1 MVQEND
7 EAVPAGQAHEAVRAG
22 TAVVVDIRD
31 SRQFDS
37 GHPVGALNLPY
48 SARGLAS
55 RVSDLLAA
63 AYGIGS
69 PPVILIAGDEET
81 AQAALEQLGDTES
94 LSATVI
100 TGGIAAWVD
109 AGLPVETVEE
119 IDVGDLAPDVR
130 ADNLITLDVR
140 EPIEWEMGHVP
151 GALLISLGELG
162 ERVAEV
168 PTNRPVAVISEAG
181 VRSAMAASIL
191 CVKGH
196 GENLLHAV
204 AGTAAYRGA
213 GLPMEYAEAEIEDED
228 G

>member
-100 TGGIAAWVD
+100 TGGLRRGSMRGCPSRPSRRSMSATWRRTF
-109 AGLPVETVEE
+109 G
-119 IDVGDLAPDVR
+119 R
-130 ADNLITLDVR
+130 IT
-140 EPIEWEMGHVP
+140 
-151 GALLISLGELG
+151 
-162 ERVAEV
+162 
-168 PTNRPVAVISEAG
+168 
-181 VRSAMAASIL
+181 
-191 CVKGH
+191 
-196 GENLLHAV
+196 
-204 AGTAAYRGA
+204 
-213 GLPMEYAEAEIEDED
+213 
-228 G
+228 